1 MLMALCP
8 QGPADVQRTISKE
21 RTVTTRTTISVADL
35 MDRMAT
41 DPNFPT
47 LSELFALSDLTREE
61 QSQVRRDWMNI
72 PEERRLIA
80 LQELI
85 AAGESDLMLDL
96 GRLLRVALTDE
107 SSRIRALAV
116 NGLWEDTDESL
127 IGPLVDLLRNDPD
140 EEVRAAA
147 AGSLGTYV
155 LAGELDEID
164 PAQAMRVEE
173 ALLEVL
179 HSEVEPLSVLC
190 RALESIA
197 FSGETGVRQLIDDG
211 YYSPYEEMR
220 VAALN
225 AMARSADIRWRE
237 AAQAELVSPDAA
249 MRAAAARACG
259 ELEHREA
266 LSDLF
271 ELLSDEE
278 KEVRLAVLFALGR
291 LGGKDAVEILTAA
304 ATSEDEEEAAMAE
317 DALEESLFYANS
329 DIALFDESQAEWDEE
344 FDDDW

>member
-1 MLMALCP
+1 M
-8 QGPADVQRTISKE
+8 V
-21 RTVTTRTTISVADL
+21 
-35 MDRMAT
+35 T

-47 LSELFALSDLTREE
+47 LSELFALSGLSLEE
-61 QSQVRRDWMNI
+61 QAQVRREWMNI
-72 PEERRLIA
+72 SEERRYIA
-80 LQELI
+80 VQELT
-85 AAGESDLMLDL
+85 AACESELALDL
-96 GRLLRVALTDE
+96 GRLLRVVLGDE
-107 SSRIRALAV
+107 SGRVRALAV
-116 NGLWEDTDESL
+116 NGLWEEIDEGL

-147 AGSLGTYV
+147 AGALDSYV

-173 ALLEVL
+173 ALLEIL
-179 HSEVEPLSVLC
+179 HSEVEPLSVQC

-197 FSGETGVRQLIDDG
+197 YSGEAGVRQLIDDG
-211 YYSPYEEMR
+211 YYSPFEEMR
-220 VAALN
+220 VSALN
-225 AMARSADIRWRE
+225 AMARSADIRWRD
-237 AAQAELVSPDAA
+237 AAQAELVSPEPA

-259 ELEHREA
+259 ELEHRDA
-266 LSDLF
+266 LPDLF

-304 ATSEDEEEAAMAE
+304 ATSEDEEEAAAAE
-317 DALEESLFYANS
+317 EALEESLFYANS